1 MTSLFNFQF
10 TFTVIYISI
19 QYKVLLEIV
28 YFMPKIY
35 VITYVKYIFLLSLGT
50 VRDVAIGGVWEG
62 CNTLPIIQSWSKLVK
77 MEVIF
82 AQSWSKWNRY
92 LLKIEGKTGK
102 NLVKVWDK
110 R

>member
-1 MTSLFNFQF
+1 
-10 TFTVIYISI
+10 
-19 QYKVLLEIV
+19 
-28 YFMPKIY
+28 
-35 VITYVKYIFLLSLGT
+35 
-50 VRDVAIGGVWEG
+50 
-62 CNTLPIIQSWSKLVK
+62 

-82 AQSWSKWNRY
+82 AQSWSKWNIY